1 MSRRTASLL
10 FFALLTLILAHGQ
23 QGWANDQRGQAFFRL
38 CSACHGNQGEGRID
52 LAAPAIASLPEWYVL
67 TQLRKFRDGAR
78 GMHPQDSAGMRMR
91 PMARS
96 VPTEDDL
103 QAVAR
108 YVASLAP
115 HASPP
120 TLAGD
125 SARGQDQYLVC
136 MACHGPDGRGNQ
148 QLMAPPLVATNDW
161 YLFTQLQNFKHGVRG
176 ADPTKDVAG
185 AMMRPMANSLDAQMM
200 QDVIAYIQTLR

>member
-10 FFALLTLILAHGQ
+10 LFALLTLVLAHGQ
-23 QGWANDQRGQAFFRL
+23 RGWANDQRGQAFFRL

-67 TQLRKFRDGAR
+67 TQLRKFRDGTR

-96 VPTEDDL
+96 VPTEGDL

-115 HASPP
+115 QAPP
-120 TLAGD
+120 LTITGD
-125 SARGQDQYLVC
+125 SVRGQTQYLVC

-161 YLFTQLQNFKHGVRG
+161 YLLTQLQHFKQGVRG

-185 AMMRPMANSLDAQMM
+185 AMMRPMANGLDAQMM